1 MSAAAQKTAI
11 VTGASSGL
19 GLYTT
24 KALVDRG
31 DYHVVMAVRNV
42 AKAEEAARDLGFP
55 ADAYTIMELELGDLK
70 SVRAF
75 VKKFRGTAKRSK
87 TFQALICNAA
97 VYFPNAIEP
106 TFTKDG
112 FEESVGVTHLGHF
125 LLANLL
131 LTDLVKADDM
141 GIDKRLCVVGS
152 VTANTNTLAG
162 QVPPRAN
169 LGDMSGLESGL
180 AGDRNGGAMIDG
192 DRFVGPKAYKDA
204 KLCNILTAKEMSNR
218 WHESTGVTFS
228 TMYPG
233 CIADTPLFRNHTPT
247 FRFLFPLIQKYVT
260 KGYVSMSEAG
270 GRLASVVCDPEYT
283 ESGAYWAW
291 KGGGDQ
297 LWDNYW
303 DNSNREKAFN
313 NKTSKEGG
321 DMLKAKEM
329 FDMSQKV
336 VGLKDSELCTVK
348 KGQKGGGMGMSL
360 PSMPNMPAFGGAK

>member
-1 MSAAAQKTAI
+1 
-11 VTGASSGL
+11 
-19 GLYTT
+19 
-24 KALVDRG
+24 
-31 DYHVVMAVRNV
+31 
-42 AKAEEAARDLGFP
+42 
-55 ADAYTIMELELGDLK
+55 
-70 SVRAF
+70 
-75 VKKFRGTAKRSK
+75 
-87 TFQALICNAA
+87 
-97 VYFPNAIEP
+97 
-106 TFTKDG
+106 
-112 FEESVGVTHLGHF
+112 
-125 LLANLL
+125 
-131 LTDLVKADDM
+131 
-141 GIDKRLCVVGS
+141 
-152 VTANTNTLAG
+152 
-162 QVPPRAN
+162 
-169 LGDMSGLESGL
+169 
-180 AGDRNGGAMIDG
+180 MIDG
-192 DRFVGPKAYKDA
+192 ERFVGPKAYKDA

-336 VGLKDSELCTVK
+336 VGLKDSRAVQREEGPEGRRHVAPAHA
-348 KGQKGGGMGMSL
+348 QHAQDARVRREVGGGE
-360 PSMPNMPAFGGAK
+360 